1 MKDYSDFLSDKTH
14 AGADHGFEPMFI
26 PDALFDFQKHLV
38 ARAAAA
44 VAVVAWAAAA
54 KAARAAA
61 NRPDI
66 LRAQADIVRKY
77 FPTAPEVRI

>member
-44 VAVVAWAAAA
+44 AAAEA
-54 KAARAAA
+54 GVGILTRVDPRGPYQFAEWDALRAALDKA
-61 NRPDI
+61 GE
-66 LRAQADIVRKY
+66 K
-77 FPTAPEVRI
+77 